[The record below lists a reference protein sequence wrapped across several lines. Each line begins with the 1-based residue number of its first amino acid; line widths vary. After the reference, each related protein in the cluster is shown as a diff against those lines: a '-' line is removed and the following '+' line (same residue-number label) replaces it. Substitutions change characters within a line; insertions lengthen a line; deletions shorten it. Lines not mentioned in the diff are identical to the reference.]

1 MTSHF
6 IITNTNLFVIPKLIE
21 FLSRVNNSALQS
33 ASIRA
38 LAEIGGA
45 NADLTKAVVSAGAI
59 TKFIYLLDSP
69 HPAVVKRAGSELS
82 VMASYIQE
90 LREEIIESLLTLIQP
105 DTSVKLLRS
114 VTYTLENI
122 CLNIIDSPPAV
133 LLPALAHLINSN
145 DEQIIVLACKALMH
159 ILKRFQQV
167 HQVVDAGVVPR
178 LVELLGYNKVAV
190 IIPTLESIRKIVNGD
205 VVQTK
210 SVLAAGAFTFLGK
223 LLVHPNRVVVQLA
236 AKLVAAIHIQFAA

>member
-1 MTSHF
+1 M
-6 IITNTNLFVIPKLIE
+6 
-21 FLSRVNNSALQS
+21 
-33 ASIRA
+33 
-38 LAEIGGA
+38 
-45 NADLTKAVVSAGAI
+45 
-59 TKFIYLLDSP
+59 
-69 HPAVVKRAGSELS
+69 
-82 VMASYIQE
+82 
-90 LREEIIESLLTLIQP
+90 
-105 DTSVKLLRS
+105 RS

-133 LLPALAHLINSN
+133 ILPALAHLINSN

-223 LLVHPNRVVVQLA
+223 LLFHPNRVVVQLA